1 MVATSFRKEGFAM
14 HVIIDG
20 YGGDPDQL
28 SDENVVRVILDEVP
42 EIMGMSKITQPKVL
56 RYVGSKPED
65 WGVSGFVMIAESH
78 ISMHTFPER
87 RLIWADVFS
96 CKDFDPKPV
105 LDAIKTRFSLRKM
118 DVQSL
123 PRNLEPFAPPAPEPP
138 KRKKAAAAA

>member
-1 MVATSFRKEGFAM
+1 M

-42 EIMGMSKITQPKVL
+42 ELMGMSKITQPKVL

-96 CKDFDPKPV
+96 CKDFDPAPI
-105 LDAIKTRFSLRKM
+105 LDHIRNRFSLRDM
-118 DVQSL
+118 EVQSI
-123 PRNLEPFAPPAPEPP
+123 PRNLEPFRGEEPMPAIATLAQPV
-138 KRKKAAAAA
+138 AV